1 MFYAYRRSIGN
12 DWRPGKLRFNLTLG
26 HGESSSAVFKMNMGA
41 EKWKR
46 IAAVKEGRR
55 NRRRRRGR
63 RRRRRRRNDVHLARL
78 SGEERFLRDPKD
90 LYLLSLK
97 RPVCY
102 GTLSAHAHTIRISF
116 ILSRPVCAI
125 NGRAYILC
133 HFLSFSLSLSLSL
146 VLSLSLS
153 LSLVLSCI
161 FFYCF
166 LEVRGCPFDKVVS
179 KIYMCILYAYKPHL
193 IIIELFAHITEHGVE
208 GRNSRKGREG
218 VSE

>member
-1 MFYAYRRSIGN
+1 M
-12 DWRPGKLRFNLTLG
+12 
-26 HGESSSAVFKMNMGA
+26 
-41 EKWKR
+41 
-46 IAAVKEGRR
+46 
-55 NRRRRRGR
+55 
-63 RRRRRRRNDVHLARL
+63 ARL

-116 ILSRPVCAI
+116 NSSRPVCAI
-125 NGRAYILC
+125 NGRAFILC

-146 VLSLSLS
+146 ARSRSLSLF
-153 LSLVLSCI
+153 LSCI